1 MPRITISIR
10 LRKLCLAVLSAQK
23 TLHGFRDF
31 LEELVLLTVT
41 LWGLWHVVKVLFYWA
56 S

>member
-10 LRKLCLAVLSAQK
+10 LRKLYLAFSSAQK
-23 TLHGFRDF
+23 TLQEVRGV
-31 LEELVLLTVT
+31 LEEVMLTMVT
-41 LWGLWHVVKVLFYWA
+41 LWSLWHLVKVLFFWA